1 MVYKFY
7 QIIDLWFDLFQDISN
22 RVSPRRKQG
31 MQSRPSEKF
40 ICFRAPEAHAKNN
53 ECQYN
58 RG

>member
-22 RVSPRRKQG
+22 RVSPRREQG

-40 ICFRAPEAHAKNN
+40 ICFRAPEANAKNN